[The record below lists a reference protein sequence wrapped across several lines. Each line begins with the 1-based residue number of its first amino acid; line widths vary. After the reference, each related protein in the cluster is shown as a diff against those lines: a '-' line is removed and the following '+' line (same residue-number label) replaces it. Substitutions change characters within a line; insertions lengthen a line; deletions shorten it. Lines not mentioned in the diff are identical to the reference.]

1 MELRSCCFI
10 AQIPSRSFTQ
20 VRQFYYRETKKI
32 QNLLGEAQ
40 SLVDWSDKDV
50 AIRSASHR

>member
-20 VRQFYYRETKKI
+20 VRQFYYRETKKN

-50 AIRSASHR
+50 AIRSAPHR

>member
-1 MELRSCCFI
+1 M
-10 AQIPSRSFTQ
+10 
-20 VRQFYYRETKKI
+20 RQFYYRETKKI

-50 AIRSASHR
+50 AIRSAPHR